1 MNFNKYFYVI
11 NYSEHE
17 VELAKMEIEELLNI
31 TVYSKNFFSNKYVDV
46 SRSPFIKE
54 MISVIYEEESLEEIV
69 NRVILNKLSYEDF
82 KLIYVKGENDTTTY
96 NERLESMKK
105 IGFVINGIPNMKE
118 PKIRL
123 GISKVNGKW
132 IFGEYASNNYEWH
145 KHDKKPKNYSNSIST
160 RMARALVNIA
170 VGNDISKKVID
181 PCCGVG
187 TVILEG
193 ISMGIDIKGS
203 DINWSVIRSAKE
215 NLNYFNY
222 PIVVKKCDIQVIETT
237 YDVAIID
244 LPYGLFTP
252 ITVEEQ
258 YNIIHAS
265 RKIADKLL
273 LVTFEDMDDIV
284 ERCGF
289 KIVKKA
295 KVTKGSLSRYISLC
309 E

>member
-17 VELAKMEIEELLNI
+17 VELAKMEIEKLLNT
-31 TVYSKNFFSNKYVDV
+31 TVNSKNFLLNKYIDV

-54 MISVIYEEESLEEIV
+54 MISIIYEEESLEKIV
-69 NRVILNKLSYEDF
+69 EKVTLDKISYEDF
-82 KLIYVKGENDTTTY
+82 KLIYVKGEKDTTTY
-96 NERLESMKK
+96 NERLESMRK

-118 PKIRL
+118 PKIKL
-123 GISKVNGKW
+123 GISRVNGKW

-170 VGNDISKKVID
+170 VGDDVGKKIID

-187 TVILEG
+187 TVVLEG

-203 DINWSVIRSAKE
+203 DINWSVVRSAKE
-215 NLNYFNY
+215 NLSYFNY
-222 PIVVKKCDIQVIETT
+222 PIVVEKCDIEDIKEI

-252 ITVEEQ
+252 ITAEEQ

-273 LVTFEDMDDIV
+273 LVTFEDMDNVV
-284 ERCGF
+284 ESCGF
-289 KIVKKA
+289 RIVKKA